1 MFWQKKVSGITV
13 FKDHAAGNASK
24 LGVVCGFAI
33 YHPAKDPPN
42 INALDQLN
50 SRTMSKLD
58 SFIRRMQAQR
68 ACIEMACGLIADL
81 PGVVFELG
89 LGVGRTYSHLSEHLP
104 GREIYVFDR
113 QVLPHVVCVPPDNML
128 VLGELADTLPRSVEQ
143 HHSGV
148 ALVHTDIGT
157 ADLAYG
163 VKTASFICKH
173 LSGALAPGGI
183 VLSDQEL
190 HLPRAEPLT
199 LPDGVAPG
207 RYFMYR
213 ASTV

>member
-1 MFWQKKVSGITV
+1 MSLASASGGPTAIFPNTCP
-13 FKDHAAGNASK
+13 AARSTCSTA
-24 LGVVCGFAI
+24 
-33 YHPAKDPPN
+33 
-42 INALDQLN
+42 
-50 SRTMSKLD
+50 
-58 SFIRRMQAQR
+58 
-68 ACIEMACGLIADL
+68 
-81 PGVVFELG
+81 
-89 LGVGRTYSHLSEHLP
+89 
-104 GREIYVFDR
+104 

-173 LSGALAPGGI
+173 LAGALAPGGI
-183 VLSDQEL
+183 V
-190 HLPRAEPLT
+190 AERSGTAPAT
-199 LPDGVAPG
+199 SGAAHASRRRVAPG

-213 ASTV
+213 APSASTA